1 MELEVKRETLQEDI
15 KKATELLSRQKQEA
29 AEVTKSERENEMKVF
44 ELSLEKDQLQ
54 RDVEALRSRL
64 QQAEGGLEREKQSYL
79 ESVGMLQDQLHQE
92 QNTAKDTIDK
102 LKEVRT
108 L

>member
-15 KKATELLSRQKQEA
+15 KKVSELLSRQKQEA

-54 RDVEALRSRL
+54 RDVESMRSRL
-64 QQAEGGLEREKQSYL
+64 QHAEEGLGREKQSYL

-92 QNTAKDTIDK
+92 QRTAKDTIDK